1 MPTTPQWRHYHEL
14 RPDELA
20 VLRDENPVA
29 FWPLGLLEHHGWHL
43 PVGFDGI
50 KAERLCIR
58 IAERTGGV
66 ILPVMWWGTGG
77 GHDAFLWTHYQRPE
91 AVAAMLTTTVE
102 QLIAFDFRVIVLMA
116 GHYPWQGILDD
127 CLHAIQN
134 AHKDITL
141 LWGTEASI
149 GGDAV
154 PLPGDH
160 AAKEETSYGLALF
173 PELVDMDALMP
184 GRNEAAAWPAGR
196 MPPEGE
202 RHPGVVF
209 ESHDPLF
216 AQFGEDARQGSA
228 ERGGAGLSKME
239 DYLAGVIREAI
250 KA

>member
-1 MPTTPQWRHYHEL
+1 MPARPHWRHYHEL
-14 RPDELA
+14 RPDELNA
-20 VLRDENPVA
+20 LRDETPVA

-43 PVGFDGI
+43 PVGYDGI

-66 ILPVMWWGTGG
+66 MLPIMWWGTGG
-77 GHDAFLWTHYQRPE
+77 GHDAFLWTHYQPPE

-116 GHYPWQGILDD
+116 GHYPWQGILDN
-127 CLHAIQN
+127 CLPAIQETYPEV
-134 AHKDITL
+134 TL

-149 GGDAV
+149 GGEAV

-160 AAKEETSYGLALF
+160 AAREETSYGLTLF
-173 PELVDMDALMP
+173 PELVKMDALTP
-184 GRNEAAAWPAGR
+184 GRDEADTWPAGR
-196 MPPEGE
+196 MPPEE
-202 RHPGVVF
+202 TRHPGVVF
-209 ESHDPLF
+209 DTKEPLF

-228 ERGGAGLSKME
+228 KRGEEGLLRLV
-239 DYLAGVIREAI
+239 DYLANKICETV

>member
-1 MPTTPQWRHYHEL
+1 MHIPKWRYYHEL

-20 VLRDENPVA
+20 TLRDEAPVA

-50 KAERLCIR
+50 KAEKLCIR

-66 ILPVMWWGTGG
+66 MLPIMWWGTGG
-77 GHDAFLWTHYQRPE
+77 GHDAFLWTHYQPPE
-91 AVAAMLTTTVE
+91 AVAAMLKTTVE

-116 GHYPWQGILDD
+116 GHYPWQGILNE
-127 CLHAIQN
+127 CLPAIQK
-134 AHKDITL
+134 AHPDVRLI
-141 LWGTEASI
+141 WGTEANI
-149 GGDAV
+149 GGEAV

-173 PELVDMDALMP
+173 PELVDMDALKS
-184 GRNEAAAWPAGR
+184 GRNEADSWPQGQ
-196 MPPEGE
+196 MPPEDT

-209 ESHDPLF
+209 DANEPLF

-228 ERGGAGLSKME
+228 ERGEAGLAKLE
-239 DYLAGVIREAI
+239 DYLTAVIHEAVTD
-250 KA
+250 